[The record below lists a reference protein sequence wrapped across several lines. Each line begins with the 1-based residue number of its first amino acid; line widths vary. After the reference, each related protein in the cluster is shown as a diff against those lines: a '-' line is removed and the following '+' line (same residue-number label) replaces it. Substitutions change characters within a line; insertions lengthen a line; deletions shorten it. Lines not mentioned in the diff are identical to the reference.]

1 MKTCFKCGEA
11 KPLSDFYKHKMMAD
25 GHLNK
30 CKDCTMR
37 DVRENRS
44 KNIDHYKQYEKQRYR
59 NDPRKIASLKKYAE
73 SEKGKI
79 AISVAGRRYRERN
92 PIKRGVHAMTRNAMR
107 DGKIS
112 KMPCEVCGCEKVH
125 AHHDDYAKPL
135 DVRWLCALHHS
146 QWHSK
151 HGEGANAS

>member
-1 MKTCFKCGEA
+1 MKTCFKCGEV

-44 KNIDHYKQYEKQRYR
+44 KNIDYYNQYEKQRYR
-59 NDPRKIASLKKYAE
+59 NDPRKLASLKKYAE
-73 SEKGKI
+73 SEKGMVVK
-79 AISVAGRRYRERN
+79 AAAHRRWAERN
-92 PIKRGVHAMTRNAMR
+92 PIKRGVHIMTGNAIR

-112 KMPCEVCGCEKVH
+112 KMPCEVCGCGKVH

-135 DVRWLCALHHS
+135 DVRWLCALHHK
-146 QWHSK
+146 QWHEEN
-151 HGEGANAS
+151 GEGANAF